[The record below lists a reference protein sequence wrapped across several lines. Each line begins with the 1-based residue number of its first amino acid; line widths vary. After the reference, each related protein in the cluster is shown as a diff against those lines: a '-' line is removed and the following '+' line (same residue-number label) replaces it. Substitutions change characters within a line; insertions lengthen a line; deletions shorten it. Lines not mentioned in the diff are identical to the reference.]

1 MPNKNRFAKMFA
13 LAKEAGMSGEQG
25 NEDLHAL
32 VNSVCG
38 KDSLKEL
45 TDSDYAAVI
54 KELQIRAGT
63 SDTYQSKCTGNAKGM
78 TKGQEGKIWRLMYEL
93 QELSPSSAALGERL
107 CGIIKKEFS
116 IDATS
121 EKPLVWFSYSDASK
135 MIEILKR
142 YVSSAEKKIA
152 KGGTNGTG
160 NKN

>member
-32 VNSVCG
+32 VADICE

-63 SDTYQSKCTGNAKGM
+63 SDTYQSKCTGNAKG
-78 TKGQEGKIWRLMYEL
+78 QEGKIWRLMYEL
-93 QELSPSSAALGERL
+93 QELSPSSATLGERL

-121 EKPLVWFSYSDASK
+121 EKPLIWFSYSDASK

-142 YVSSAEKKIA
+142 YVSSAEKKNTR
-152 KGGTNGTG
+152 GG
-160 NKN
+160 